1 MDLFSGVSSQD
12 PHLSTSYQ
20 IRIRFCF
27 IFLVIEILDNHHF
40 FNPALVLRRKKPKLF
55 YNTVIHP
62 W

>member
-12 PHLSTSYQ
+12 PHLCTSYQ

-27 IFLVIEILDNHHF
+27 IFLVIEILDNHNF

-55 YNTVIHP
+55 
-62 W
+62 